1 MRSCNRKYMIFAS
14 ISLFA
19 ACSSP
24 KPGTPEFVRTQ
35 EQDQQKAAVK
45 NVETAILKIPAW
57 MLNPPQDINSIFTTG
72 EGISPRMQM
81 AIDVAEGMARRDLAF
96 RLGGLVSAKIGQIA
110 DQTGTAT
117 DIEVQEALISVAKTV
132 AIEKNVAGYVREKV
146 ELAAEGA
153 NYKAFVLL
161 RLPIGEANKIAAEQI
176 KKSKVLDGKLR
187 TSKAFQDLEQ
197 EIEKAKQR

>member
-1 MRSCNRKYMIFAS
+1 MRSSKRKYMVLAS

-35 EQDQQKAAVK
+35 EQDQQKTAVK
-45 NVETAILKIPAW
+45 NVEIAISKTPVW

-110 DQTGTAT
+110 EQTGTAT
-117 DIEVQEALISVAKTV
+117 DIEVQEALNSVSKTV

-146 ELAAEGA
+146 ELAAEGT

-161 RLPIGEANKIAAEQI
+161 RLPIGEANKIAADQI
-176 KKSKVLDGKLR
+176 KKSKVLDNKLR
-187 TSKAFQDLEQ
+187 ASKAFQDLEQ